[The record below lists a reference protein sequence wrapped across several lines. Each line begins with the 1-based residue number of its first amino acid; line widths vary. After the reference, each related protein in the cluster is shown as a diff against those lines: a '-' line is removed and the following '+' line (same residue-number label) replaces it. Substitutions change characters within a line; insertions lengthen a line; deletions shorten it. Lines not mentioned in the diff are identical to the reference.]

1 MLEKNIYK
9 MSWQSPWTGGSDSAI
24 TQNTTIAA
32 HLDSLNSEPTY
43 SSQPCIGD
51 YSKNGQYWENN
62 IGGYTTI
69 SQNYIGT
76 NPNSKGLWNG
86 KCE

>member
-1 MLEKNIYK
+1 LAEV
-9 MSWQSPWTGGSDSAI
+9 
-24 TQNTTIAA
+24 TTIAA
-32 HLDSLNSEPTY
+32 HLDSINSEPIY

-51 YSKNGQYWENN
+51 YSKNGEYYFNGQYWESN
-62 IGGYTTI
+62 IGGYATI

-86 KCE
+86 KSEWN